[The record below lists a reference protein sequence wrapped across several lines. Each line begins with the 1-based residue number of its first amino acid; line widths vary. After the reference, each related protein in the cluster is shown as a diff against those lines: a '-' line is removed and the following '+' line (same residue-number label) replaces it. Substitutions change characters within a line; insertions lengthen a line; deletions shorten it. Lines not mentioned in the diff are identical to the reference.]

1 MPRRIADEPGFYR
14 GKHATAYVEQV
25 QALKRARQFA
35 QAKRLLLALIQA
47 VEAENHVECWGVAPW
62 YYEQLANIYHGQKN
76 YAAEIAMLERYEQQP
91 YRTRVFPFANRLI
104 KARELL
110 QERTS

>member
-1 MPRRIADEPGFYR
+1 MPRRIADEPGFYQ

-35 QAKRLLLALIQA
+35 AAKRLLLALIQA
-47 VEAENHVECWGVAPW
+47 VEAENRVECWGVAPW

-91 YRTRVFPFANRLI
+91 YRKRVFPFARRLA

-110 QERTS
+110 QESTP